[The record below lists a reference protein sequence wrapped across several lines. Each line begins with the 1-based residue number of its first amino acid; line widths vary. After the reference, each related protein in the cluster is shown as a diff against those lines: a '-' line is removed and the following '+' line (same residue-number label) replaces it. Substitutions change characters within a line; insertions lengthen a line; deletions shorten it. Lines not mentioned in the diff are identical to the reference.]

1 MHDFRCASVLL
12 LTCALAGCSR
22 NQISPPP
29 ATGSAFTVAGISLG
43 REIVAD
49 KTVADPTD
57 SFKPTDT
64 IYVSVRTE
72 GSAPSARLSARWTYE
87 DGQLVG
93 DSSQTVAA
101 SGPAVT
107 EFHVSKPD
115 GWPAGRYK
123 VEVSLNGA
131 PAGHKEFKVD
141 QGAL

>member
-1 MHDFRCASVLL
+1 MHYFRFASVLFVA
-12 LTCALAGCSR
+12 CALAGCSR

-29 ATGSAFTVAGISLG
+29 ATGSAFKVAGIVLG
-43 REIVAD
+43 RAIAAD

-72 GSAPSARLSARWTYE
+72 GGASSARLSARWTYE

-93 DSSQTVAA
+93 DTTQTVAA
-101 SGPAVT
+101 TGPAVT
-107 EFHVSKPD
+107 EFHVSKSD
-115 GWPAGRYK
+115 GWPAGSYK
-123 VEVSLNGA
+123 VEVSLDGA
-131 PAGHKEFKVD
+131 PAGHKEFRVD

>member
-1 MHDFRCASVLL
+1 MHDFRSVSVLL
-12 LTCALAGCSR
+12 VACALVGCSR

-29 ATGSAFTVAGISLG
+29 ATGSALKVAAISLG
-43 REIVAD
+43 RSIAAD
-49 KTVADPTD
+49 KTVANPTD
-57 SFKPTDT
+57 SFRPTDT
-64 IYVSVRTE
+64 IYVSVSTQ
-72 GSAPSARLSARWTYE
+72 GGASSARLSARWTYE

-115 GWPAGRYK
+115 GWPAGSYK

-131 PAGHKEFKVD
+131 PAGHKEFKVN